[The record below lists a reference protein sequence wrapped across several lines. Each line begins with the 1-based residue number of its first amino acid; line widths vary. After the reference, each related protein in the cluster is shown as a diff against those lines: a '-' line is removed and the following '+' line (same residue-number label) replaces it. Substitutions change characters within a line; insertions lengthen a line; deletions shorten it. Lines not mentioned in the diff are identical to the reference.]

1 MKRILICTGVLGSG
15 TALVFGAAALVAV
28 MAPSG
33 AIVPGTLQQGVGPAA
48 FGNLNRGGPTMI
60 GNVGPNSVITWQQGL
75 SGPLIPGAA
84 GTGFVI
90 ANDTPAVVPAPAVPA
105 PAPTAA
111 S

>member
-33 AIVPGTLQQGVGPAA
+33 AIVTGTFQQGVGPA
-48 FGNLNRGGPTMI
+48 MI